1 MQNLS
6 RLDVEKEDDFEGIH
20 KILNVIENI
29 LEIKPDTAQ
38 YIVDN
43 TKIFIWLI
51 KRLSPKTAF
60 DDNKLYASEIFS
72 ILVQYNKE
80 NQFTLG
86 KLGGI
91 EHLLSILAVSEYH
104 YLL

>member
-1 MQNLS
+1 LIEGLVQNLS
-6 RLDVEKEDDFEGIH
+6 RLDVEKEDDSEGIN
-20 KILNVIENI
+20 KILNVLENI

-43 TKIFIWLI
+43 TKILVWLL
-51 KRLSPKTAF
+51 KKLSPKTPF

-72 ILVQYNKE
+72 ILIQYNKE

-86 KLGGI
+86 KMGGI
-91 EHLLSILAVSEYH
+91 EHVLTTLAV
-104 YLL
+104 

>member
-1 MQNLS
+1 MIEGLVQNLS
-6 RLDVEKEDDFEGIH
+6 RLDVEKEDDSEGIN
-20 KILNVIENI
+20 KILNVLENI

-43 TKIFIWLI
+43 TKILVWLL
-51 KRLSPKTAF
+51 KKLSPKTPF

-72 ILVQYNKE
+72 ILIQYNKE

-86 KLGGI
+86 KMGGI
-91 EHLLSILAVSEYH
+91 EHVLTTLAV
-104 YLL
+104 